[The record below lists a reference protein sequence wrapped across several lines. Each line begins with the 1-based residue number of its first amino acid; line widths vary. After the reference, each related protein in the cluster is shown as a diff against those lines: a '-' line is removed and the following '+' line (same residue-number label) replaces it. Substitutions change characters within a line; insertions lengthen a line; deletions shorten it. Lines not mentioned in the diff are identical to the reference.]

1 MVLRRDKAVSTAAV
15 VVEVL
20 EIVVSVSYVPEVLSD
35 AVAVGYVDDAV
46 AWDGAVDLHDH
57 HERVESVGDEEGG
70 RGSGFYWQE
79 GWDEPDEAGCA
90 EGDEFEE
97 KG

>member
-46 AWDGAVDLHDH
+46 A
-57 HERVESVGDEEGG
+57 
-70 RGSGFYWQE
+70 
-79 GWDEPDEAGCA
+79 
-90 EGDEFEE
+90 
-97 KG
+97 